1 MARAFEDAAI
11 EVLVAKT
18 RKAITESDMNIKSL
32 IVGGGVS
39 ANTHLARELE
49 KMTKEFHEQSLTLL
63 MPSRKLSTDNAL
75 MIGLA
80 AYINIKTNPEILEN
94 KAPIIA
100 RGNAKLGE

>member
-18 RKAITESDMNIKSL
+18 RKAITESDVDIKSL

-39 ANTHLARELE
+39 ANAHLARELE
-49 KMTKEFHEQSLTLL
+49 EMAKEFHEQGLTLL

-80 AYINIKTNPEILEN
+80 GYIKVKTEPEVLQNQE
-94 KAPIIA
+94 PIIA
-100 RGNAKLGE
+100 KGNLSL